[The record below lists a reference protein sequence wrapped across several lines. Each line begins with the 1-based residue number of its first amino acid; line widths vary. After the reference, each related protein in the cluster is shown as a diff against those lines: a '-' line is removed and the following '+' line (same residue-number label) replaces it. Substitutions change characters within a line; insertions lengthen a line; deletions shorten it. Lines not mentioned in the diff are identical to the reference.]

1 MSVARK
7 LAMAA
12 SKANYVY
19 HAPNY
24 GTFGSYM
31 PDNST
36 TGHIT
41 PRAQLSPYNAS
52 GTTLTIT
59 SDNQLFESLEIFG
72 DIVIKA
78 KNTIFQ
84 DCLFRGPLT
93 WPSNDGAIIACTDA
107 AGVNTL
113 VQDCTFE
120 PILPNYYRNAMIGAE
135 YTALRCRSYW
145 VNDHYGVYSYQ
156 TPRNTNVKIAGCY
169 MTDNVYWHGTSTTD
183 TSLPTYPS
191 QNTDPIS
198 VTLPSGS
205 VITVPAYP
213 IKPDGSH
220 NDGIQIQGG
229 LGGSKSIWCI
239 GNNVHVNTWKEGDE
253 HPTGLLTPIPV
264 TMGTQDCPKWRQYKN
279 DSPFLPMLSGQ
290 YSSNGQAIL
299 IQQNTYQFPQID
311 TVVVENNWCNATA
324 AGIVAT
330 AHGGGYTTIQATVKN
345 NYLGENWYQYNAGN
359 PSIYP
364 IRVDYQADAT
374 IEGLNVSGVQTNR
387 WYEGHWGTVG
397 ASLTVGKTAGIVYDH

>member
-93 WPSNDGAIIACTDA
+93 VRMRLVLIHSYKIVLSSQFYQTIIA
-107 AGVNTL
+107 TL
-113 VQDCTFE
+113 
-120 PILPNYYRNAMIGAE
+120 
-135 YTALRCRSYW
+135 
-145 VNDHYGVYSYQ
+145 
-156 TPRNTNVKIAGCY
+156 
-169 MTDNVYWHGTSTTD
+169 
-183 TSLPTYPS
+183 
-191 QNTDPIS
+191 
-198 VTLPSGS
+198 
-205 VITVPAYP
+205 
-213 IKPDGSH
+213 
-220 NDGIQIQGG
+220 
-229 LGGSKSIWCI
+229 
-239 GNNVHVNTWKEGDE
+239 
-253 HPTGLLTPIPV
+253 
-264 TMGTQDCPKWRQYKN
+264 
-279 DSPFLPMLSGQ
+279 
-290 YSSNGQAIL
+290 
-299 IQQNTYQFPQID
+299 
-311 TVVVENNWCNATA
+311 
-324 AGIVAT
+324 
-330 AHGGGYTTIQATVKN
+330 
-345 NYLGENWYQYNAGN
+345 
-359 PSIYP
+359 
-364 IRVDYQADAT
+364 
-374 IEGLNVSGVQTNR
+374 
-387 WYEGHWGTVG
+387 
-397 ASLTVGKTAGIVYDH
+397 